1 MKAAELIARLFAAR
15 TAAHMAH
22 LQTTSYAQHVA
33 LDGFYSGIVD
43 KTDAFAEAYQG
54 IYGVIE
60 TYPPS
65 PLPTGNAATW
75 LATLRTWV
83 RANREAAADGNTE
96 LANMIDD
103 ILALFDSTIY
113 KLKTLK

>member
-33 LDGFYSGIVD
+33 LDGFYNGIVD

-54 IYGVIE
+54 IYGVID
-60 TYPPS
+60 TYPTTA
-65 PLPTGNAATW
+65 LPGGNAQVW
-75 LATLRTWV
+75 MPTLRAWIK
-83 RANREAAADGNTE
+83 ANRDAASEGQTE

-113 KLKTLK
+113 RIKTLR